1 MQIHSAPFGNRVA
14 SLEKICLFPSYSP
27 PYLYPISSMSCSSA
41 HHSSLLSSF
50 VVLIITIFHYP
61 RSNFHATTT
70 CTVTYDTHT
79 HARILSIA
87 YFILIR
93 YAIQFRR
100 CFFISIFFFFFYLFL
115 DSIGK
120 RGNDVVVWPVGNTIA
135 PD

>member
-14 SLEKICLFPSYSP
+14 LEKICLFLSYSP

-70 CTVTYDTHT
+70 CTVTYTHT
-79 HARILSIA
+79 HAHSIHRIFYPYSICDSISSLFF
-87 YFILIR
+87 YF
-93 YAIQFRR
+93 Y
-100 CFFISIFFFFFYLFL
+100 FFFFIYLFL
-115 DSIGK
+115 ESIGK
-120 RGNDVVVWPVGNTIA
+120 RGNDVVAWPVGNTIA

>member
-1 MQIHSAPFGNRVA
+1 MALVIYERSQDGSLAWWYLCAMQIHSAPFGNRVA
-14 SLEKICLFPSYSP
+14 LEKICLFLSYSP

-79 HARILSIA
+79 RILSIA

-93 YAIQFRR
+93 FSFVAVFL
-100 CFFISIFFFFFYLFL
+100 FLFFFFFLFIFRI
-115 DSIGK
+115 D
-120 RGNDVVVWPVGNTIA
+120 R
-135 PD
+135 